1 MFAVQLSGHSV
12 SPGLL
17 GTKTRSLFSGSHN
30 ACRIYSASDS
40 IPVMVIDRTW
50 PIFSDTVA
58 SSAWVHSENE
68 GRVAQENRKLI
79 LTR

>member
-1 MFAVQLSGHSV
+1 MFVVQLSGHSV

-17 GTKTRSLFSGSHN
+17 RTKTRSLFSGSHS
-30 ACRIYSASDS
+30 ACRIYSASNS

-50 PIFSDTVA
+50 PIFSVA

-68 GRVAQENRKLI
+68 DRVAQEDRKLI